1 MITPVHAAGVER
13 LFRWLAWACVGLV
26 AVLSL
31 TPGDY
36 IVRTTVSTLLEH
48 FVAYLGT
55 SAVASAGYAR
65 RVSLFQIAALLCGYA
80 ALLEIGQNWVPGRHS
95 QFIDFAVSS
104 AGVVAGILF
113 WTWIGRR
120 P

>member
-55 SAVASAGYAR
+55 SAVVSIGYR
-65 RVSLFQIAALLCGYA
+65 RRLNPLNTAALLSSYA
-80 ALLEIGQNWVPGRHS
+80 ALLEIGQHWVPGRHS
-95 QFIDFAVSS
+95 QLIDFAAS
-104 AGVVAGILF
+104 ATGVVAGVVVMRL
-113 WTWIGRR
+113 WRAR
-120 P
+120 